1 MLLDADLT
9 VPLVSLVIVSLVL
22 SYIHSRLFS
31 QASLPDGLPWIGA
44 EGHAL
49 SRARAMLLSII
60 KTRQFLEEGYYKVR
74 FLSCPTPQN
83 EPCQTN

>member
-1 MLLDADLT
+1 MLLNADLT
-9 VPLVSLVIVSLVL
+9 VPLVSLAVVSLVL

-49 SRARAMLLSII
+49 SRARAMLLSIV
-60 KTRQFLEEGYYKVR
+60 KTRQLLEEGYYKVR
-74 FLSCPTPQN
+74 FLS
-83 EPCQTN
+83 